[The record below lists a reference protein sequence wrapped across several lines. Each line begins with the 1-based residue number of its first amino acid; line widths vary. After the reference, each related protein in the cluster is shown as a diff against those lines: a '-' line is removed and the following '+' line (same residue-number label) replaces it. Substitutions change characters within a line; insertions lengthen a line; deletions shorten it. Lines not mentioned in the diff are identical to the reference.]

1 MPKID
6 IEGMEWASGSTYPA
20 PFQAAVAA
28 RTRKRLG
35 DAVGLSQYGVN
46 LTRLDPGAKSALRH
60 WHEEED
66 EFVYLLDGELTL
78 IEDDGETI
86 LRPGDAAGFKAGTA
100 NAHHLVNLSDQPA
113 TYLEI
118 GTRAPHE
125 RAHYPDDDLQLNRT
139 GPDYNFARKDGSAY

>member
-28 RTRKRLG
+28 RTRKR
-35 DAVGLSQYGVN
+35 
-46 LTRLDPGAKSALRH
+46 SALRH